1 MREITR
7 TRLAAQAKSRRA
19 TPEEL
24 REAKA
29 RLKEIET
36 ELTQLQ
42 LLPETK
48 NGEEREKRYDR
59 VLRLREMRDEF
70 ESRFPIRGPRQPN
83 SLMLALVMTVAS
95 FLTCAA
101 CGGGLF
107 FAYNALTQKPAP
119 TATGDAFWADM
130 EAQNYSDIRTN
141 LMSAT
146 LRVGTDPAQ
155 FNLIA
160 GQADKDYGFV
170 TSYSLTQESGDLTQ
184 NAALI
189 YHVTRTKQKKVTT
202 YYTTLKLSLVGGSW
216 VTSDYGAAISPTSA
230 GVAPVS
236 TSTPNTTTTPTGS
249 TTPTGRRETPG
260 WGV

>member
-19 TPEEL
+19 TPEDL
-24 REAKA
+24 REAKD
-29 RLKEIET
+29 RLKAIET
-36 ELTQLQ
+36 ELTQIE

-48 NGEEREKRYDR
+48 NGEEREKRYER
-59 VLRLREMRDEF
+59 VVRLREMRDEF
-70 ESRFPIRGPRQPN
+70 ESRFPIRAPKQPN
-83 SLMLALVMTVAS
+83 SLLLALVMTIAS
-95 FLTCAA
+95 FLTCAF

-107 FAYNALTQKPAP
+107 FAFNALTQKPAP

-130 EAQNYSDIRTN
+130 EAQNYGDIRTN

-155 FNLIA
+155 FSLIA
-160 GQADKDYGFV
+160 GQADKDYGVV

-184 NAALI
+184 NASLI
-189 YHVTRTKQKKVTT
+189 YHVTRTKQKKLTT
-202 YYTTLKLSLVGGSW
+202 YYTTLKLTLTSGAW
-216 VTSDYGAAISPTSA
+216 VVADLGAAISPTSA

-236 TSTPNTTTTPTGS
+236 TATPNTTPSGS

-260 WGV
+260 WAL